1 MKSEYIILFEQII
14 SNIRINKKLSE
25 AWNIVNNTIFF
36 KYKTIQ
42 FNIINTYF
50 NESSGI
56 FKLTIKLENIK
67 ELELNKDNEIDEIY
81 RNKLFNEICK
91 IYNDIL
97 KQNCRINNL
106 KYEKHKYLQFILTN
120 EIKNV

>member
-25 AWNIVNNTIFF
+25 AWNLVNNTIFF

-67 ELELNKDNEIDEIY
+67 EFELNKDNEIDEIY

-97 KQNCRINNL
+97 KQNCTINNL

>member
-67 ELELNKDNEIDEIY
+67 ELELKKDNEIDEIY

-97 KQNCRINNL
+97 KQNCTINNL

>member
-25 AWNIVNNTIFF
+25 AWNKVNNTIFF

-67 ELELNKDNEIDEIY
+67 KLDLNKDNEIDEIY

>member
-67 ELELNKDNEIDEIY
+67 EFELNKNNEIDEIY
-81 RNKLFNEICK
+81 RNNLFNEICK

-97 KQNCRINNL
+97 KQNCTINNL